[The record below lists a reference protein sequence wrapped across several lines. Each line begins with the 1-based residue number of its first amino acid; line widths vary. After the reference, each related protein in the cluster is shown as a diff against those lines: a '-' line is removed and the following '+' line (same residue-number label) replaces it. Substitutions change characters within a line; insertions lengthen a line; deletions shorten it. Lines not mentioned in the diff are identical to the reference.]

1 MKMADQAPNKLL
13 FQFSSLF
20 LVGILLL
27 AFSQLSFLAITGA
40 LFFVFILN
48 SLLLGLGEGIP
59 IHIVIV
65 FIASLQW
72 VIGPILSYYTGI
84 NHPFYGMQVPEE
96 EYLSFAIP
104 GVVLFYLGLS
114 LPIAGLKHIPKT
126 VLSGISNVVE
136 NKSQGAY
143 YLIGIGF
150 FSSFVASFAPPSLS
164 FFLYLLSQLKFIGCF
179 YLYLNESRNNT
190 VLYLVFATLLL
201 DALVQAM
208 FHDLLLWGF
217 FFLFIYCIKNKVS
230 LTRKV
235 VTLMAGFFMMFVL
248 QSVKYEYRD
257 IAWAATSLGA
267 YEKGEIFFGMITE
280 RLWSPDKLFD
290 PKTNE
295 ITVTRLN
302 QGWIITRVMNY
313 VPYVRPFADGQ
324 TVRDAFSGTLLPRF
338 LAPDKEVT
346 AGGREK
352 MERFTGIL
360 LQEGTSMNISLLG
373 EGYGNYGRNGGVLF
387 MFLIGICF
395 SLILRVILV
404 KSIFHPTY
412 IFWIP
417 FLYLQVIKAET
428 DLATTLNYLFKASI
442 VMFMVFYGFRKVLKI
457 DI

>member
-1 MKMADQAPNKLL
+1 MTIADQAPNKLL
-13 FQFSSLF
+13 FQFSTLF
-20 LVGILLL
+20 LVGLLLL
-27 AFSQLSFLAITGA
+27 AFSDLSFLAITGA
-40 LFFVFILN
+40 LFFAFILN

-72 VIGPILSYYTGI
+72 ILGPILSYYTGI

-96 EYLSFAIP
+96 EYFSFAIP
-104 GVVLFYLGLS
+104 GVFFFYLGLS
-114 LPIAGLKHIPKT
+114 LPIAGLKHIPKA
-126 VLSGISNVVE
+126 VLSEISNEVRH
-136 NKSQGAY
+136 KTRGAY

-190 VLYLVFATLLL
+190 ILYVVFATLLL
-201 DALVQAM
+201 DALIQAL
-208 FHDLLLWGF
+208 FHDLLLWTF

-230 LTRKV
+230 LTKKV
-235 VTLMAGFFMMFVL
+235 VTLVVGFFMMFVL

-267 YEKGEIFFGMITE
+267 YDKAELFFGMITE

-295 ITVTRLN
+295 LTVARLN

-313 VPYVRPFADGQ
+313 VPYVRPFAEGE
-324 TVRDAFSGTLLPRF
+324 TVSNAFSTTLLPRF
-338 LAPDKEVT
+338 LAPDKAVV

-352 MERFTGIL
+352 MERFTGII

-373 EGYGNYGRNGGVLF
+373 EGYGNYGRNGGILF
-387 MFLIGICF
+387 MFLIGIAF
-395 SLILRVILV
+395 SLILKVLLV
-404 KSIFHPTY
+404 KSILHPTY

-442 VMFMVFYGFRKVLKI
+442 VMFLVFYAFRKVLKV